1 MKINQET
8 LIKAIIIIQSHIRG
22 TLYRKNFSNKIFL
35 VGKFLPYIEPDHPY
49 KPATNHLITN
59 EEMNYLFENF
69 SPVDDKVA
77 VVCLKTIEYTGI
89 GCQYYGEWNQ
99 QFNQKHGR
107 GILKWPEG
115 PTYYGQFKNDK
126 ASGKGRLIFKE
137 GEEYFGDWEDN
148 KANGFGK
155 YKSKE
160 VIYEGK
166 WKDDRQDGIGTE
178 TWNDG
183 TSYTG
188 EFKNGQKTGE
198 GKFKYNDGSYYSG
211 TFYNN
216 QLHGKGLYVWAD
228 RREYNGD
235 WKFNRI
241 DGEGVFKW
249 PDGRKYIGHYKKD
262 K

>member
-1 MKINQET
+1 MKINNES
-8 LIKAIIIIQSHIRG
+8 LIKAIITIQSHIRG
-22 TLYRKNFSNKIFL
+22 TLFRKKFNNKIFL

-49 KPATNHLITN
+49 KPAQNYLISN
-59 EEMNYLFENF
+59 DEINYLFSNF
-69 SPVDDKVA
+69 TPVDDKVA
-77 VVCLKTIEYTGI
+77 VVCLKTIEYIDI

-160 VIYEGK
+160 VTYEGK
-166 WKDDRQDGIGTE
+166 
-178 TWNDG
+178 
-183 TSYTG
+183 
-188 EFKNGQKTGE
+188 
-198 GKFKYNDGSYYSG
+198 
-211 TFYNN
+211 
-216 QLHGKGLYVWAD
+216 
-228 RREYNGD
+228 
-235 WKFNRI
+235 
-241 DGEGVFKW
+241 
-249 PDGRKYIGHYKKD
+249 
-262 K
+262 